1 MTFKEWR
8 SEQLEEG
15 IFDSMISSLML
26 GIDAAVSFVDGIPLK
41 KAIKRVRKAIENDTD
56 AKNKLGE
63 VLKQIENSKQE
74 DDAAH
79 QLWRHL
85 VKTNPTMKK
94 LANKEDDVGD
104 DMLKLAIRE
113 LNRVF
118 KNKQFLAKFKKIH
131 LSNIDETA
139 DHRIRG

>member
-15 IFDSMISSLML
+15 IFDSMISSLVL